1 MSPSEERHLPESS
14 PSERPKESGF
24 SVGRLQQLLR
34 RARTSDRPLPDVP
47 VPQLGTAPRGR
58 LQRALWEVENQFS
71 SEETSSQPAVFPT
84 EAENDREVDRPIVT
98 ESTPSPAQPV
108 TTEPTPTPSPED
120 RDRPEPTVTPPSE
133 SVSADIESLSMLLEN
148 FGNGAESREPAPQKP
163 TPPPPVTEVASP
175 SPSDRP
181 PTPDRDRKPRVREA
195 LEQYR
200 DANMP
205 SPEAIEPQ
213 KNEPQKSPVRY
224 RDPSASVRPLD
235 RKLERSVVPISPSPH
250 TETELEKMRS
260 AVADLAQKLDR
271 VERQVREPTELI
283 DPLIPLI
290 ATLLEKESAAA
301 KGDIVKS
308 VVPVID
314 RIIKE
319 RTQDDRSAMSA
330 ALSEIVPDAISYH
343 IREHP
348 NEIAAAIA
356 PEIAAAI
363 EKQIELD
370 RDSITK
376 ALASEMGRAIK
387 AQIELERD
395 AMVDALYPVIGN
407 TISKYLAEE
416 VKRINDKVENALSLE
431 GVQRKVRARVQGVS
445 EAELILRESMPFQVR
460 AVFLIHKAS
469 GLVIAEAQDPTR
481 EQLESGTIAGMLTAI
496 RSFASDTISQGGN
509 TTELHEIEYGDSQI
523 LLEVAGYCYLA
534 VAARGEPPKRF
545 IIKLRRILETIVQ
558 KYGTPIEEFDGDP
571 DTVPEPVR
579 ELVADLIDIPPP
591 EPDEETGKR
600 RGPPALLVIGA
611 IALLGALWL
620 AGRAFWHRH
629 LERQA
634 AIALESTPELAV
646 YRLET
651 DMRGGAMSLSG
662 RLPNG
667 ELRQQAGEV
676 VRQALPNQEVENN
689 ILAVD
694 VPPDPGRIRAE
705 LKRLTAALDRVGDIE
720 IATRYDDRT
729 VRVEGRVDGQDTAN
743 TVVETLESVPGVT
756 SVVAT
761 LQLRDSPTEQRI
773 YFDRNS
779 ARIDDGDLDRILK
792 PIYSYLEQNP
802 TAHLEIIGHSDRIG
816 NPVYNQILARDRAEN
831 VKEVLVEWG
840 IRDDRLLVRGSSQP
854 PPGIETNAP
863 PQLGRTVR
871 FQTIESGKSASKY
884 GSSV

>member
-1 MSPSEERHLPESS
+1 MSPSEERHLPEPS

-71 SEETSSQPAVFPT
+71 SEETPSQPAVFPT

-98 ESTPSPAQPV
+98 ESTPSPPQPV
-108 TTEPTPTPSPED
+108 TTEPTPTPSPKTED
-120 RDRPEPTVTPPSE
+120 RDRLEPTVTPPSE
-133 SVSADIESLSMLLEN
+133 SVSTDLESLSMLLEN
-148 FGNGAESREPAPQKP
+148 FGNGAELREPAPQKP

-200 DANMP
+200 
-205 SPEAIEPQ
+205 EK
-213 KNEPQKSPVRY
+213 KNEPPKSHSRPK
-224 RDPSASVRPLD
+224 DPSASVRPLD
-235 RKLERSVVPISPSPH
+235 RKLERSAAPSLPSPH
-250 TETELEKMRS
+250 TEADLEKMRS
-260 AVADLAQKLDR
+260 VVADLAQKLDR

-301 KGDIVKS
+301 KGDIVRS

-363 EKQIELD
+363 EKQIEID

-558 KYGTPIEEFDGDP
+558 KHGTPIEEFDGDP

-591 EPDEETGKR
+591 EPEEETGKR

-611 IALLGALWL
+611 IALLGGLWL

-634 AIALESTPELAV
+634 AIALESAPELAV

-831 VKEVLVEWG
+831 VKEVLVELG
-840 IRDDRLLVRGSSQP
+840 IRDDRLLVRGTSAP
-854 PPGIETNAP
+854 PPGLESDAP
-863 PQLGRTVR
+863 PRLSRTVR
-871 FQTIESGKSASKY
+871 FQTIESGKSTSKY